1 MKSSASQAGQKP
13 TQAWVQHHRFCFS
26 DALRRQ
32 RKDLGRSF
40 LTWLVIAFS
49 LVLPALLYA
58 VLIQVEPLLE
68 QRPEPQLNAYLSN
81 TLSESELSAFSSE
94 LSQRDNLTVEYISPE
109 AALAALQSEI
119 NTASSSQFNPLPH
132 TFVVT
137 APSAQLDELAT
148 ILRDDDR
155 VEEVQLD
162 REWIQRWQW
171 LATIGERSLL
181 LISLILLLGAV
192 ATVGNTVGLTIV
204 MRQHEIEVMTLVGAT
219 STFIRRPF
227 IYHGVISGIIGG
239 LLSSVLLIAIVISL
253 YTPWQQ
259 FIHSYEISA
268 ISIPLWVWLFPIV
281 SGLLVGAG
289 GATIA
294 CSRFVRY

>member
-1 MKSSASQAGQKP
+1 MKSSASQSGQKP

-58 VLIQVEPLLE
+58 VLIQIEPLLE

-81 TLSESELSAFSSE
+81 SLSEDELSSFSSALADADG
-94 LSQRDNLTVEYISPE
+94 LSIEYISPE
-109 AALAALQSEI
+109 DALAALQSDI
-119 NTASSSQFNPLPH
+119 NTSSSSQFNPLPH
-132 TFVVT
+132 TFVIT
-137 APSAQLDELAT
+137 ASSAQLDELAVA
-148 ILRDDDR
+148 LRNDDR
-155 VEEVQLD
+155 VDEIQLD

-171 LATIGERSLL
+171 LAAIGERSLL

-259 FIHSYEISA
+259 FIHSYDISA
-268 ISIPLWVWLFPIV
+268 IAIPMWVWLFPIV

-289 GATIA
+289 GAAIA

>member
-1 MKSSASQAGQKP
+1 MKSSASQSGQKP

-58 VLIQVEPLLE
+58 VLIQIEPLLE
-68 QRPEPQLNAYLSN
+68 QRPEPQLNAYLSSS
-81 TLSESELSAFSSE
+81 LSEDELSSFSSALADADG
-94 LSQRDNLTVEYISPE
+94 LSIEYISPE
-109 AALAALQSEI
+109 DALAALQSDI
-119 NTASSSQFNPLPH
+119 DTSSSSQFNPLPH
-132 TFVVT
+132 TFVIT
-137 APSAQLDELAT
+137 ASSAQLDELAVA
-148 ILRDDDR
+148 LRNDDR
-155 VEEVQLD
+155 VDEIQLD

-171 LATIGERSLL
+171 LAAIGERSLL

-259 FIHSYEISA
+259 FIHSYDISA
-268 ISIPLWVWLFPIV
+268 IAIPMWVWLFPIV

-289 GATIA
+289 GAAIA